1 MILLTSVLERKLG
14 EMAFK
19 VTKNAEHYI
28 QPSTDA
34 KSVQVRKVVRK
45 ILRAMEEEL
54 GKGGIIKHLKGIK
67 WEVVVV
73 RDSQVNAFCLPGGK
87 IVVCAGLLDRFK
99 EENEIATVI
108 GHEVHKYIECVI
120 M

>member
-34 KSVQVRKVVRK
+34 KSVQVRK

-54 GKGGIIKHLKGIK
+54 GKGGMIKHLKGIK

-99 EENEIATVI
+99 EEIEIATVI